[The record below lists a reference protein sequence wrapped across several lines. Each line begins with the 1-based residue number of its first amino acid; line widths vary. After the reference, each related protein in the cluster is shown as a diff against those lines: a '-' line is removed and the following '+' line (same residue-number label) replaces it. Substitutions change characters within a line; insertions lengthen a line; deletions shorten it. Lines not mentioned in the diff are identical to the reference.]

1 MDVTLHPLSMA
12 GELHLSPPLAGDSLP
27 MKKGTK
33 RGAGVYSRTK
43 TPKKSKSSKKED
55 EEHGI
60 GKLLFPWSKDPG

>member
-27 MKKGTK
+27 VKKGTK

-43 TPKKSKSSKKED
+43 PRRSRNPAKKED